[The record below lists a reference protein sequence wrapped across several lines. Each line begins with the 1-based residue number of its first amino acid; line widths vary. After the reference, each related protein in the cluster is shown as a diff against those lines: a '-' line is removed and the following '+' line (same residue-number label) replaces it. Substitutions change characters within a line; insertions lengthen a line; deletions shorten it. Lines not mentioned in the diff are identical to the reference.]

1 MKTSTLIKLASLIG
15 ITLGAMA
22 AQAQV
27 ILYNTGVD
35 ASGTPLPDGTIGD
48 PHYSLV
54 SVPGGTTDI
63 RVRTSAGGYPVTAG
77 YIGDD
82 ALSAWIGPNNDSS
95 LDGPSGLYDYQ
106 TTFDI
111 NAINPATVSI
121 MGQYAT
127 DNEMVD
133 VYLNGHSLG
142 ISNPSPY
149 GYAQWTPFQIS
160 PSTDF
165 VSGNNTL
172 DFIVNN
178 DSLPTALRVEM
189 TAFVPEPAAP
199 LIFCMGLVFFGFV
212 MARTVSSKP
221 A

>member
-15 ITLGAMA
+15 ITLGAMVA
-22 AQAQV
+22 PAQV
-27 ILYNTGVD
+27 VLYNTGVD

-54 SVPGGTTDI
+54 SLPGGTTDI
-63 RVRTSAGGYPVTAG
+63 RVRTSAGGYPFPA

-82 ALSAWIGPNNDSS
+82 ALSAWIGPNNDSY

-111 NAINPATVSI
+111 NALNPATVSI

-133 VYLNGHSLG
+133 VYLNGYSLG
-142 ISNPSPY
+142 ISNPSAY
-149 GYAQWTPFQIS
+149 GFTQWTPFQIS

-178 DSLPTALRVEM
+178 DGGPTALRVEM
-189 TAFVPEPAAP
+189 TAVVPEPAAP
-199 LIFCMGLVFFGFV
+199 LIFCMGLVFVGFV
-212 MARTVSSKP
+212 MARTVRSKP